1 MSAPSTSA
9 LTAVVLLPRRFGELT
24 ASLFHLQ
31 RQTIARSIEV
41 VLVHTAAGRDSID
54 VTRFDGFGRFTPVQ
68 VDAIPTVSDGF
79 VAGAKVAS
87 APIVSLVEDHVF
99 LDPDWA
105 ERVCEAHTAS
115 CAAVVPRMR
124 NGNAGTLTSWANFL
138 ACFDEAFAL
147 NTSGHLES
155 GPGHNTSYKRSVL
168 EQYDSELRTLY
179 QSERTFH
186 YRLRRD
192 GHAIVGEP
200 RAELAHVNISIPREA
215 FAHALLGGVM
225 FGQYRGRGM
234 GVFEKLTRS
243 VLAPLCRRCASGAPG
258 GRWEPIAC
266 STVRRR
272 SWRLRCCPCC
282 FWRTRLVR
290 WAATGAWSTA
300 LRRGTSTSSSIALP
314 ASGRARG
321 RSFCSL
327 LRSTASRFR
336 TLLTDCGTTS
346 PLSSLPE
353 LWRRGFLSPRTR
365 P

>member
-1 MSAPSTSA
+1 MSAPSTIA
-9 LTAVVLLPRRFGELT
+9 LTAVVLMPRRFEELT

-54 VTRFDGFGRFTPVQ
+54 VTPFDGFGRFTPVR
-68 VDAIPTVSDGF
+68 VDAIPTVGDGF
-79 VAGAKVAS
+79 VAGAKVAC

-99 LDPDWA
+99 LDPNWA
-105 ERVCEAHTAS
+105 ERVCEAHTAT
-115 CAAVVPRMR
+115 CAAVAPRMR
-124 NGNAGTLTSWANFL
+124 NGNPGTLTSWANFL

-168 EQYDSELRTLY
+168 EQYDTELRTLY

-192 GHAIVGEP
+192 GHAVVGEP

-243 VLAPLCRRCASGAPG
+243 LLAPVVPPLRLWRTLRVLGPRHVLNGEAPLLAFAMLPLLLLAHAAG
-258 GRWEPIAC
+258 EVAGY
-266 STVRRR
+266 
-272 SWRLRCCPCC
+272 WRL
-282 FWRTRLVR
+282 VQ
-290 WAATGAWSTA
+290 A
-300 LRRGTSTSSSIALP
+300 LRAGTSTSSSTALP
-314 ASGRARG
+314 ASGRAKG
-321 RSFCSL
+321 RSFFSL
-327 LRSTASRFR
+327 PRSAASRFR
-336 TLLTDCGTTS
+336 TLLTD
-346 PLSSLPE
+346 PE
-353 LWRRGFLSPRTR
+353 QTR
-365 P
+365 PL